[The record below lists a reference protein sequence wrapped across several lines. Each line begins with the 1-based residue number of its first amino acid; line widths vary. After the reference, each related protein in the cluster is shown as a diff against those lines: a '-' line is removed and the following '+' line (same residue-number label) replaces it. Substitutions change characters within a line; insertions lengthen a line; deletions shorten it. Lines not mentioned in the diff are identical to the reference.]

1 MTTEVALIEREAGKR
16 VPAARRSLYAFIE
29 SRG

>member
-1 MTTEVALIEREAGKR
+1 MTTEVALIERAAGMR